1 MSARTHA
8 AGTAPGS
15 LAPVHT
21 MPGGPGPA
29 AAAVHRAPSGG
40 VGRPGLGGGLLV
52 DLAEASRRLGDALF
66 GRLVELVRTDSLLIA
81 TDYDGTIA
89 PLVDRPTRAYPLELN
104 VETMRA
110 LAGLPATHSAVIS
123 GRSLRDL
130 AAMSRLPREVHLVG
144 SHGGEFGIDDF
155 DDIGETE
162 ELRLTDLREALLE
175 LRRRLPSVFIEL
187 KPLGAAVHL
196 RGRTEDERAQI
207 TAWVHATADRLGIEP
222 VAGRDVF
229 DLTVIPGSKADALV
243 ALRKRLGAGAV
254 LYIGDDVSDEAAL
267 ASLRTGAE
275 SRETGDRDLGLR
287 VCAEPGAESAASF
300 LVPDPEAVGLVL
312 ATVFELR
319 RSWMYG
325 RTSERIERHSM
336 LGNGHSTALVD
347 PAGRI
352 CWMPHPLPHSASV
365 FSEILGSPAAG
376 YFAVAPEGP
385 GARGTGSGTGPA
397 PRPLDQR
404 YRGDTMTV
412 VTRWA
417 GLEAA
422 DYLAPVPEDSQ
433 ETVLMRVLT
442 GDAPA
447 RIRFAPRLDY
457 GAVPTALEVDGASVR
472 VLGTSEPMTLY
483 APGVRFALEEEDGS
497 HTAVATV
504 VPRDLP
510 GGKAVL
516 VFACGSDPE
525 AASAAVLGEETQIR
539 ALAEGFWENWV
550 HSLHLPAHVHDGVV
564 RSALTLRALCHAP
577 TGGVLAAPT
586 TSLPEGVGGVR
597 NWDYRYCW
605 LRDGSMTVRALLE
618 LGSTGE
624 AEGFV
629 QWLRGILA
637 EAPGPEF
644 LHPLYAVDGSALTS
658 EAVLEHLPG
667 YAGSRPVR
675 VGNAA
680 EHQVQLDVFGPVAEL
695 LHDTAAARGA
705 LAEDEWELLVAMA
718 DAVSAR
724 WDEPDHGI
732 WEARRAPKHNVYTK
746 VMCWVTLDR
755 ALAVAERFDRTPTG
769 PWRSLREEIAEQ
781 VLSRGW
787 SDTAGSFTVAYGDD
801 DLDAACLFV
810 GLSGL
815 LAPDDPRFLATVDAV
830 ERELR
835 EGPTVFRYRYDDGLP
850 GLEGGFH
857 ICTTWLIEAF
867 LLTGRAEEARAL
879 FRQLD
884 SLRGPTGLLSEE
896 YDPHA
901 EQHLG
906 NHPQAYSHL
915 GYLRVAV
922 LAEQLDVKL

>member
-1 MSARTHA
+1 MRTTTPA
-8 AGTAPGS
+8 
-15 LAPVHT
+15 LAP
-21 MPGGPGPA
+21 A
-29 AAAVHRAPSGG
+29 
-40 VGRPGLGGGLLV
+40 GLPGGLLV
-52 DLAEASRRLGDALF
+52 DLAEASRLLGEELFVRLT
-66 GRLVELVRTDSLLIA
+66 RLVRAESLLIA

-89 PLVDRPTRAYPLELN
+89 PLVDRPTRAYPLDLN

-155 DDIGETE
+155 DDIGPEEEGRLT
-162 ELRLTDLREALLE
+162 ELRAALLE
-175 LRRRLPSVFIEL
+175 LRRSCPNVFIEL

-196 RGRTEDERAQI
+196 RGRAEEERAHI
-207 TAWVHATADRLGIEP
+207 TSWVHATAQRLRIAP
-222 VAGRDVF
+222 VTGRDVF
-229 DLTVIPGSKADALV
+229 DLTVIPASKADAL
-243 ALRKRLGAGAV
+243 ASLQERLRADAV
-254 LYIGDDVSDEAAL
+254 LFIGDDIADEPAL
-267 ASLRTGAE
+267 SLLREAGE
-275 SRETGDRDLGLR
+275 DGSRSLGLR
-287 VCAEPGAESAASF
+287 VGTDAGAGTAAHF
-300 LVPDPEAVGLVL
+300 RVPDPEAVGLVL

-347 PAGRI
+347 PTGRI

-365 FSEILGSPAAG
+365 FSEILGTPAAG
-376 YFAVAPEGP
+376 HFSVAPASV
-385 GARGTGSGTGPA
+385 GAPAAASATTGSA
-397 PRPLDQR
+397 PRAKNASRPLDQR

-412 VTRWA
+412 LTRWA
-417 GLEAA
+417 GLDVA

-447 RIRFAPRLDY
+447 EIRFAPRLDY
-457 GAVPTALEVDGASVR
+457 GAVPTALEVEGSSVR

-483 APGVRFALEEEDGS
+483 APGVEFSLVEEGGS

-504 VPRDLP
+504 VPAELP
-510 GGKAVL
+510 GGRVVMA
-516 VFACGSDPE
+516 FACGSDPG
-525 AASAAVLGEETQIR
+525 AASAAALGDETQVR

-550 HSLHLPAHVHDGVV
+550 HTLTLPEHVREGVV

-577 TGGVLAAPT
+577 TGGVLAAAT

-605 LRDGSMTVRALLE
+605 LRDGSMTVRALLD

-629 QWLRGILA
+629 QWLRGILT

-695 LHDTAAARGA
+695 IHDTAAARGA
-705 LAEDEWELLVAMA
+705 IAEDEWGLLVAMT
-718 DAVSAR
+718 DAVTAR

-755 ALAVAERFDRTPTG
+755 ALAVAERFDRVPTG
-769 PWRSLREEIAEQ
+769 PWRSLRERIAEQ
-781 VLSRGW
+781 VLTRGW
-787 SDTAGSFTVAYGDD
+787 SERAGSFTVAYGDD

-815 LAPDDPRFLATVDAV
+815 LPPDDPRFLATVNVV

-867 LLTGRAEEARAL
+867 LLTGRTEEARSL

-884 SLRGPTGLLSEE
+884 ALRGPTGLLSEE
-896 YDPHA
+896 YDPLA

-915 GYLRVAV
+915 GYIRVVV
-922 LAEQLDVKL
+922 LAEQLGVRL